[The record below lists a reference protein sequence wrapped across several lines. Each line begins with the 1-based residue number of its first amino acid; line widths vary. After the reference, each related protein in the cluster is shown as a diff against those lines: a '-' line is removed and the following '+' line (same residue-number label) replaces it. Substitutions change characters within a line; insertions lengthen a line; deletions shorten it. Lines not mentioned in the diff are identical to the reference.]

1 MSGATIVT
9 LGATPHLDPMARLQ
23 PARLLALALLAG
35 ASWWSGPALAQGVD
49 ISSPGAKGA
58 RVYCSMRS
66 SGNSHEVS
74 WTAAYALIKRQSASL
89 FKTSPEHAAV
99 MITEAVVNNPG
110 SFPDCGKYLG
120 DLYTNTVN
128 RQKQAAEG
136 SGPATTTAGTA
147 QAASPV
153 TASTS
158 SPAPAA
164 GRRDRYAY

>member
-1 MSGATIVT
+1 
-9 LGATPHLDPMARLQ
+9 MARLQ
-23 PARLLALALLAG
+23 PLRLLALTLIGWAGCSVGAG
-35 ASWWSGPALAQGVD
+35 ALAAELT
-49 ISSPGAKGA
+49 SPGAKGA
-58 RVYCSMRS
+58 QVYCYMRS
-66 SGNSHEVS
+66 SGNSHDVS

-136 SGPATTTAGTA
+136 SRPATTTA
-147 QAASPV
+147 AAAGSAPA
-153 TASTS
+153 TASS

-164 GRRDRYAY
+164 GPRDRYTY

>member
-1 MSGATIVT
+1 
-9 LGATPHLDPMARLQ
+9 MARHQ
-23 PARLLALALLAG
+23 PARLLALALMGWAGCSVGAG
-35 ASWWSGPALAQGVD
+35 ALAAELT
-49 ISSPGAKGA
+49 SPGAKGA
-58 RVYCSMRS
+58 QVYCYMRS
-66 SGNSHEVS
+66 SGNSHDVS

-136 SGPATTTAGTA
+136 SRPATTPAATA
-147 QAASPV
+147 SS
-153 TASTS
+153 TASTTAS
-158 SPAPAA
+158 SPAPAS
-164 GRRDRYAY
+164 GPRDRYAY